1 MRRVKPV
8 PRPGPCGGW
17 SHSESGG
24 LSFCYLFLG
33 FVFYFFTSTILYF
46 IFSYFPSH
54 LFLTAVSSFF
64 FYFLPLPT
72 NDLMLHCGL
81 PVSSFLRFSPSFSFL
96 LSLSLSDPGQPHRD
110 AAFPLSIALAVSK
123 PIFVTSALFLILVS

>member
-33 FVFYFFTSTILYF
+33 FVFYFLTSISYF
-46 IFSYFPSH
+46 IFNNAPIFHP
-54 LFLTAVSSFF
+54 TC
-64 FYFLPLPT
+64 FY
-72 NDLMLHCGL
+72 
-81 PVSSFLRFSPSFSFL
+81 L
-96 LSLSLSDPGQPHRD
+96 L
-110 AAFPLSIALAVSK
+110 FPLSFFISCLSL
-123 PIFVTSALFLILVS
+123 PMI